1 MKRDPRS
8 PSLRARK
15 GREGASACGTNIS
28 TCRTTAAARRS
39 GNKYRGSQ
47 QENGCAPCA
56 PTHSLSQGSA
66 GVIGQWENCLSYLG
80 KGEERRGRERG
91 RGVAFS
97 ICLPT
102 AQISPWNSV
111 PFHTFTRNVART
123 VGAGWREECNDNA
136 EAAARSRS
144 PRGES
149 LARSAPSS
157 GSSPGRAGPRAE
169 GQTFSAPI
177 NTFSRLRVRL
187 PSARRAY
194 LCVWCDRRSSLIF
207 PFAPTVGDRVE
218 Y

>member
-80 KGEERRGRERG
+80 EREERRGRERG

-136 EAAARSRS
+136 EAARSRS

-149 LARSAPSS
+149 LARSAPSI

-177 NTFSRLRVRL
+177 NTFSRLRPFAVRASDL
-187 PSARRAY
+187 SV
-194 LCVWCDRRSSLIF
+194 CVVRSSL
-207 PFAPTVGDRVE
+207 
-218 Y
+218 